1 MSMTTG
7 KASNRTSSCWGKW
20 VVTKL
25 MWWISRLVIY
35 DVRQPRPWQHVSTMP
50 DCFLE
55 ISLVCGRSMT
65 KTETPCVDGWQL
77 LKGAG
82 HELWRQRVAGR
93 VAWCCCLVVSWERVP
108 HQSCL
113 ENSQV
118 LKWRTKPWILVGCR
132 FFFCRFQSEFWGVVS
147 VASSSTIL

>member
-1 MSMTTG
+1 MSITTG

-50 DCFLE
+50 DLFLDFA
-55 ISLVCGRSMT
+55 SLWKKYDKNRNTMCWWMAIV
-65 KTETPCVDGWQL
+65 V
-77 LKGAG
+77 GAG

-93 VAWCCCLVVSWERVP
+93 VAWCCCLVVSWERV
-108 HQSCL
+108 SGAEVKNKTL
-113 ENSQV
+113 D
-118 LKWRTKPWILVGCR
+118 TCR
-132 FFFCRFQSEFWGVVS
+132 LQIFLLSVSKLQRGFWGVVS